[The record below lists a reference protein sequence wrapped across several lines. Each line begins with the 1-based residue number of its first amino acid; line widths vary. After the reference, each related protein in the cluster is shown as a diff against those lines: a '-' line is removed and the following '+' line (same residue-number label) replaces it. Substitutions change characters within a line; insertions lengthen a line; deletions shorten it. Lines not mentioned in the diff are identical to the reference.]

1 MTNKFTQKAQ
11 SSLTRSMQLAEE
23 LGHTY
28 IGSEHLLLALVTV
41 EDSISRAMLTSKGA
55 DEKNVRSKIVG
66 IMPKGTPS
74 TLCAEDMTP
83 RLRQIIEASAAVAEK
98 NRATQI
104 GTEHLLSALLE
115 HRDAVAS
122 RVLTLCDVSLIDIK
136 AELAAYLLSREKTKP
151 TDSKEKSEK
160 APKIA
165 GAPTLSLYGKDLT
178 ALCAKGKLDP
188 IIGRD
193 KETEHVIRILSR
205 RTKNNPCLIGE
216 PGVGKT
222 AVIEGLAERI
232 YGQTVPDTLIG
243 KRIVT
248 LDVSAMLAGAKYRG
262 EFEERMKRVMAE
274 ITENPDIIIFIDE
287 IHTIVGAG
295 AAEGAV
301 DAANI
306 IKPALARAEL
316 QIIGATTLAEYRAH
330 IEKDAA
336 LERRFQPVLV
346 NEPTEDE
353 AIDILRGLR
362 PRYEAHHSLKISD
375 EAIRSAVKLSKRYIT
390 DRYLPDKAIDLIDE
404 AASGLRISGSTI
416 PSQKRDLNALHE
428 ELLKE
433 KQEAI
438 LREDFETAQRLR
450 TEELLLLSEVSESG
464 ENETEI
470 SVTEEDIAKI
480 VTAWTG
486 IPISKI
492 LEEEAKKLAD
502 LEAKL
507 KEVIIGQD
515 NAISAVSA
523 AIRRG
528 RVGLKDAARPI
539 GSFLFVGRT
548 GVGKTQLARALASI
562 MFGEEQPLIR
572 FDMAEYME
580 KHSVSKLIGSPPGYV
595 GYGEGGQLTE
605 KVRRHPYSVVLF
617 DEIEKAHPD
626 IFNVLL
632 SILEDGTVT
641 DSTGRRIDF
650 RNTVIIMTSNIATGK
665 LRHRTLGFSSK
676 ESAPSRESIISELE
690 GILSPEFLNRIDEIV
705 QFEPLKEKDIE
716 MIASKMLDEL
726 VKRAKNIGIDLEFS
740 PAVPAHLAATAY
752 SDTFGARSIRREII
766 QRIENKLSSLVIE
779 GTLSAND
786 TLLVDTSGD
795 KILFIKNS
803 VCML

>member
-11 SSLTRSMQLAEE
+11 SSLSRSMQLAEE

-28 IGSEHLLLALVTV
+28 IGSEHLLLALAT
-41 EDSISRAMLTSKGA
+41 EEGSISHSLLSSKGA
-55 DEKNVRSKIVG
+55 NEEALRAKIMTL
-66 IMPKGTPS
+66 MPKGSPS
-74 TLCAEDMTP
+74 TLCAADMTP
-83 RLRQIIEASAAVAEK
+83 RLRQIIEASATVAEK
-98 NRATQI
+98 NRAAQI
-104 GTEHLLSALLE
+104 GTEHLLSALIE
-115 HRDAVAS
+115 HKESVAS
-122 RVLTLCDVSLIDIK
+122 RILSLCEVPQSELR
-136 AELAAYLLSREKTKP
+136 AELAAYLVSREKSKLA
-151 TDSKEKSEK
+151 DSKEKGEK
-160 APKIA
+160 ASKIA
-165 GAPTLSLYGKDLT
+165 GAPTLSLYGKDLS
-178 ALCAKGKLDP
+178 AQCAKGKLDP

-232 YGQTVPDTLIG
+232 YREDVPETLLG
-243 KRIVT
+243 KRIIM

-262 EFEERMKRVMAE
+262 EFEERMKRVMGE

-316 QIIGATTLAEYRAH
+316 QIIGATTLAEYRTH

-346 NEPTEDE
+346 SEPTEDE
-353 AIDILRGLR
+353 TIEILKGLR
-362 PRYEAHHSLKISD
+362 PRYEAHHALKISD
-375 EAIRSAVKLSKRYIT
+375 EAISCAVKLSKRYIP

-404 AASGLRISGSTI
+404 AASGLRISGACAPT
-416 PSQKRDLNALHE
+416 QKRDITALRE
-428 ELLKE
+428 SIKREKE
-433 KQEAI
+433 AAV
-438 LREDFETAQRLR
+438 LREDFEAAKRLR
-450 TEELLLLSEVSESG
+450 AKELELVSEEAES
-464 ENETEI
+464 TKDKTVAC
-470 SVTEEDIAKI
+470 VTADDIAKI

-492 LEEEAKKLAD
+492 LEEEAKTLAN

-515 NAISAVSA
+515 DAITAVSA
-523 AIRRG
+523 AIKRG

-548 GVGKTQLARALASI
+548 GVGKTQLARTLARI
-562 MFGEEQPLIR
+562 MFGERQPLIR

-632 SILEDGTVT
+632 SILEDGSVT

-650 RNTVIIMTSNIATGK
+650 RNTVIIMTSNIASSK
-665 LRHRTLGFSSK
+665 ARHRSLGFSSK
-676 ESAPSRESIISELE
+676 ETSASRESIISDLE
-690 GILSPEFLNRIDEIV
+690 GVLSPEFLNRIDEIV
-705 QFEPLKEKDIE
+705 LFEPLREKEIE
-716 MIASKMLDEL
+716 IIAAKMLDEL
-726 VKRAKNIGIDLEFS
+726 VIRAKSIGIELNFS
-740 PAVPAHLAATAY
+740 PTVATHLANTAY

-766 QRIENKLSSLVIE
+766 QRIENKISSLIIE
-779 GTLSAND
+779 GSISSSD
-786 TLLVDTSGD
+786 SLLVDVADD
-795 KILFIKNS
+795 KMLFIKNS